1 MNGAIYCRVDK
12 KEQITDSDSKVNILI
27 ENKDPI
33 ILNELNNR
41 LISRGDYI
49 RIIEFLDQKG

>member
-1 MNGAIYCRVDK
+1 MNGAIYCRVGK

-33 ILNELNNR
+33 ILNEVNNR